1 MIKLK
6 LDKYWIKISFV
17 IILMDS
23 IKIMILNLFDN
34 KLILLENFVDL
45 IIIQVELIFVV
56 FVCNDILIGVG
67 IICFFFILGIVMV
80 LFKEY
85 LIFGVNGVN
94 LLFGNLRYF
103 FGVLKGFMKFRVLF

>member
-1 MIKLK
+1 M
-6 LDKYWIKISFV
+6 V
-17 IILMDS
+17 
-23 IKIMILNLFDN
+23 LNLFEN